1 MIFNYLTKDNLS
13 MLAVKIDKLYLT
25 SFLTDFFSYYFQPYL
40 IEYPLTD
47 DGLFY
52 HVDDNIIEKSGK
64 MKVLDQLL
72 TALLERGHKVL
83 IFSQMTRMLD
93 ILGDYLNYK
102 VRKKKILKLGK
113 MKKCIVDMFSHFFSS
128 CITEIAHFTIRW
140 KHGFH

>member
-1 MIFNYLTKDNLS
+1 

-25 SFLTDFFSYYFQPYL
+25 SILTDFFSYYFQPYL

-72 TALLERGHKVL
+72 TALLESGHKIL

-102 VRKKKILKLGK
+102 VRKKKDIEIRENEK
-113 MKKCIVDMFSHFFSS
+113 MYCRHVFSFFFIVYYRNCPLHD
-128 CITEIAHFTIRW
+128 
-140 KHGFH
+140 